1 MPFDEMLE
9 NIRAEDYR
17 TRYMLHLTANETLM
31 SDTARSFLGLRLAD
45 RYFMGGGDE
54 DQIVDF
60 KPFTFRG
67 LPDLQALVGEAQR
80 AAQQML
86 HAASV
91 NLNCLS
97 GVHAMMCAIL
107 STTHPGDM
115 IMSVDLSQGGHFAT
129 KLIIERTGRR
139 HIATSYDFDSLRF
152 DAARIAEDFHAAGA
166 RALYLDVSFYL
177 NPHNLLELRELIGD
191 EAIIIFD
198 ASHTLGLIMGGI
210 FQQPLLEG
218 ANVVCGNTHKTLPG
232 PHKGMIAFRDDSLAV
247 QANGIINSGLFSSA
261 HTGSTIA
268 LAISILEMERY
279 GHEFATQIVRNSNSL
294 GTELAALGYEVRAS
308 NSGRYSENHQVHLMV
323 GDQESYRQIY
333 ALLVRSGISV
343 NFDNTLGG
351 RMYLRLG
358 TQDVT
363 RRGMTEAQLV
373 VVATLLDRAL
383 RGDLDSGEVA
393 AFMRDYQTVR
403 YSFDELASLPG
414 ASPLGSFVSLD
425 SLAR

>member
-1 MPFDEMLE
+1 
-9 NIRAEDYR
+9 
-17 TRYMLHLTANETLM
+17 MLHLTANETLM
-31 SDTARSFLGLRLAD
+31 SDTARSFLGMRLAD

-67 LPDLQALVGEAQR
+67 MPDLQALVGEAQH

-86 HAASV
+86 KAASV

-107 STTHPGDM
+107 STTEPGDM
-115 IMSVDLSQGGHFAT
+115 IMSVDLTQGGHFAT

-139 HIATSYDFDSLRF
+139 HISTSYDFSLLRF
-152 DAARIAEDFHAAGA
+152 DASAVAKDFHAAHA
-166 RALYLDVSFYL
+166 KALYLDVSFYI
-177 NPHNLLELRELIGD
+177 NAHNLQELRELLGD
-191 EAIIIFD
+191 AAIIIYD

-218 ANVVCGNTHKTLPG
+218 ADVICGNTHKTLPG
-232 PHKGMIAFRDDSLAV
+232 PHKGLIAFRDESLASK
-247 QANGIINSGLFSSA
+247 ANAIINSGLFSSA

-268 LAISILEMERY
+268 LAVSILELERY
-279 GHEFATQIVRNSNSL
+279 GHDFATQIVRNSNAL
-294 GTELAALGYEVRAS
+294 GCELVKLGYEVRTS

-323 GDQESYRQIY
+323 GSSGNYRHLYIR
-333 ALLVRSGISV
+333 LVNAGISV

-363 RRGMTEAQLV
+363 RRGMTESHQA
-373 VVATLLDRAL
+373 VVAMFMDRGL
-383 RGDLDSGEVA
+383 RDDLNAREVST
-393 AFMRDYQTVR
+393 FMRSYQTVY
-403 YSFDELASLPG
+403 YSFDQFPAIPES
-414 ASPLGSFVSLD
+414 SPLNSFNPLD
-425 SLAR
+425 SVTQ